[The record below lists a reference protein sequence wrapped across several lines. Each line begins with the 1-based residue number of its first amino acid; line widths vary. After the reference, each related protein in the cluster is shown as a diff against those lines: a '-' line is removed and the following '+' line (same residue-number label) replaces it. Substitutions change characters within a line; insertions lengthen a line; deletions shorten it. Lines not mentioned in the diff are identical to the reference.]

1 MWWRVYRVYFGRKD
15 IFFIYLAVDIICMM
29 FYQLI
34 KFLFEQVSTK
44 ERFRDINMVTSYIM
58 TTGHIFIF
66 VGTFIIKVCLCYS
79 LWKWVSYILMYYL
92 HRRTQN
98 PKYPT
103 NFIAVTLFK
112 LFFMSFASKIWNS
125 SWSNYDYVINY
136 FFQRVHF
143 MLGIVLFCLLYIQV
157 NCG

>member
-1 MWWRVYRVYFGRKD
+1 
-15 IFFIYLAVDIICMM
+15 MM

-79 LWKWVSYILMYYL
+79 LWKWLPYILIFYL
-92 HRRTQN
+92 HRRTQIIQQI
-98 PKYPT
+98 
-103 NFIAVTLFK
+103 FEIFRDDHDQLMIIK
-112 LFFMSFASKIWNS
+112 LIIFFSKGTFHVGFCFVF
-125 SWSNYDYVINY
+125 YT
-136 FFQRVHF
+136 FFCTYILNMVF
-143 MLGIVLFCLLYIQV
+143 SGILYISSKSV
-157 NCG
+157 